1 MFKIYKY
8 FKREYC
14 LFLTLSLI
22 FIFQTTYSQNV
33 RDEVLATFKGE
44 PIGIESALSIYIKF
58 NSISGNEKAAGEWL
72 KEFCIENGLYV
83 KQMGDENNN
92 YNLAASLYP
101 LSQQLPNIIFLNH
114 IDVVPAGDISEW
126 ENEPFSGKIVDGEI
140 WGRGSFDNKG
150 NALMQLFALLEIKKS
165 NTKYQLPYNITFL
178 AVSSEETQNDGGVKF
193 VIDNYLTELNPEVVI
208 GEGPPGL
215 VGLIDSNSEIPLFCI
230 SVAHKRALWLALE
243 LSIETSGHGS
253 VTPSQYANKE
263 MNTALYKLLK
273 KQPKAIYTDLNVDI
287 LKQLGKVQGGFKGG
301 VLKHPKLFK
310 PLIIKQ
316 LRNKPEIFALFSNTV
331 TLTNIESYSEAIN
344 VIPNKITAHLD
355 CRLLPNESSEIF
367 LEDLTKK
374 LDNNNI
380 KIKVIA
386 SMPNVESSESDSRY
400 YKSIHESIKQT
411 YPDSNIITTML
422 PNFNDVGAFRKEG
435 IQGYAITP
443 VILEKKYLESIH
455 NTNERI
461 PVSIL
466 VKGQQ
471 TYVYFINDLVKH

>member
-1 MFKIYKY
+1 MFNIHKH
-8 FKREYC
+8 FKSKYC

-22 FIFQTTYSQNV
+22 FIFQTAYNQNV
-33 RDEVLATFKGE
+33 RDELLAIFKGE
-44 PIGIESALSIYIKF
+44 PIGIESALSMYIKF

-72 KEFCIENGLYV
+72 KEFCIENDLYV
-83 KQMGDENNN
+83 TQMGDENNN

-114 IDVVPAGDISEW
+114 IDVVPAGDISGW

-165 NTKYQLPYNITFL
+165 NAKYQLPYNITFL

-215 VGLIDSNSEIPLFCI
+215 VGLIDSNSETPLFCI

-253 VTPSQYANKE
+253 VTPLQYANKE
-263 MNTALYKLLK
+263 MNTALYKLLRNE
-273 KQPKAIYTDLNVDI
+273 PKAIYTDLNVDI
-287 LKQLGKVQGGFKGG
+287 LKQLGKVQGGFKGW

-310 PLIIKQ
+310 PMIIKQ

-344 VIPNKITAHLD
+344 VIPSKITAHLD

-367 LEDLTKK
+367 LEVLTKK
-374 LDNNNI
+374 LDNDNI
-380 KIKVIA
+380 KIKIIA
-386 SMPNVESSESDSRY
+386 SMPNVKSSESNSQY
-400 YKSIHESIKQT
+400 YRSIYESIKQT

-422 PNFNDVGAFRKEG
+422 PNFNDIGAFRKEG

-471 TYVYFINDLVKH
+471 TYVYFINDLVKQ